1 MSGVVYTV
9 AHPSDTEQQR
19 AAKTNV
25 SSAAREKM
33 NLRYSWQ
40 KLELLLAANFTY
52 KDLHVIL
59 TYDEANLP
67 PNRTEARKR
76 IKKFIRLLREK
87 RREEHRAV

>member
-52 KDLHVIL
+52 SDLHVTL
-59 TYDEANLP
+59 TYDDGWLP
-67 PNRTEARKR
+67 PNRAEARKR

-87 RREEHRAV
+87 EAIFRRRH